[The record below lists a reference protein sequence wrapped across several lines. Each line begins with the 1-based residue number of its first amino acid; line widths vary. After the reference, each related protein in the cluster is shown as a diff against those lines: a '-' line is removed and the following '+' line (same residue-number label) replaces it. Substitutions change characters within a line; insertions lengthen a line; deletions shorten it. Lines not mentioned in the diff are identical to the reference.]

1 MLDGRGRFGL
11 LALVLTAATG
21 ALACGPSIDLR
32 NALAV
37 TEVSSG
43 WYDNGLK
50 NGMNHLLP
58 SISFRIRNTG
68 PHPLTNVRITIGF
81 WLEDGR
87 ELDSKDVQA
96 IGNQPLAPGATS
108 DLVLV
113 RGETG
118 YTLEQP
124 RAEFFMHSSF
134 RDGLAKLFA
143 RRSGNIV
150 PLGEFRLDRQILPN
164 TGPAVPGTE

>member
-1 MLDGRGRFGL
+1 MVHGCGRLGV
-11 LALVLTAATG
+11 LALVLAAAT
-21 ALACGPSIDLR
+21 AILACGPSIDLSKSV
-32 NALAV
+32 AV

-50 NGMNHLLP
+50 SGKNHLLP
-58 SISFRIRNTG
+58 SISFRVRNTG
-68 PHPLTNVRITIGF
+68 PHPLTNVRVTIGF

-96 IGNQPLAPGATS
+96 IGNEPLAPGATS
-108 DLVLV
+108 DPVLV

-118 YTLEQP
+118 YTLDQP
-124 RAEFFMHSSF
+124 RAEFFMHGQF
-134 RDGLAKLFA
+134 RDGLARVFA
-143 RRSGNIV
+143 RRGGHIV

-164 TGPAVPGTE
+164 MGPAVPGTE

>member
-1 MLDGRGRFGL
+1 MLDGRGRLGL
-11 LALVLTAATG
+11 LAVVMAATVSV
-21 ALACGPSIDLR
+21 ACGPTVDLG
-32 NALAV
+32 NSVAV
-37 TEVSSG
+37 TEVFSG
-43 WYDNGLK
+43 WYDNGIK
-50 NGMNHLLP
+50 DGKNHLLP

-68 PHPLTNVRITIGF
+68 PHPLTNVRMTIGF

-108 DLVLV
+108 EPVLV

-124 RAEFFMHSSF
+124 RAEFFMHGDF

-143 RRSGNIV
+143 RRSGHIV